1 MGIGLLSGKK
11 GIIFGVVD
19 DNSIAWAI
27 ARKCIDEGA
36 QIILTNTKNA
46 ILLGNVKDLAKKIN
60 TPIIECDATNLDDIQ
75 NLFKQSINL
84 LGGKIDFI
92 LHSIGM
98 SQNLRRRKNYDNINY
113 KYFEQT
119 IDISA
124 FSLHK
129 ILQVA
134 KSNDFINYHGSIV
147 ALSYIASHR
156 YVCGYNDMSAAK
168 AILESIVQNFG
179 AIYAQSHKV
188 RINTISQSPTFTR
201 AGSNFNGFKYFY
213 DFTEH
218 MAPLGNAD
226 ANDCANLCV
235 VLFSDYTKKL
245 TMQNFYND
253 GGFSLTAMS
262 EKFIDYFKDNSH
274 SHFNE

>member
-1 MGIGLLSGKK
+1 MGKNLLTGKK
-11 GIIFGVVD
+11 GIIFGAVD
-19 DNSIAWAI
+19 ENSLAWSIAK
-27 ARKCIDEGA
+27 KCIDEGA
-36 QIILTNTKNA
+36 KIILTNTKNA
-46 ILLGNVKDLAKKIN
+46 ILLGNINDLAKKID

-75 NLFKQSINL
+75 NLFEQSINL

-92 LHSIGM
+92 LHSRAM
-98 SQNLRRRKNYDNINY
+98 SQNLRRRKEYDNINY

-119 IDISA
+119 IEISA
-124 FSLHK
+124 LSLHK

-134 KSNDFINYHGSIV
+134 KKNDYINTYGSIV
-147 ALSYIASHR
+147 TLSYIASNR

-188 RINTISQSPTFTR
+188 RINTISQSPVFTR
-201 AGSNFNGFKYFY
+201 AGGSFSGFKYFY

-218 MAPLGNAD
+218 MAPLGNANAD
-226 ANDCANLCV
+226 DCADLCIM
-235 VLFSDYTKKL
+235 LFSDYTRKL
-245 TMQNFYND
+245 TMQKFYND
-253 GGFSLTAMS
+253 GGYSQTAMS
-262 EKFIDYFKDNSH
+262 ENFIDYFRDNSL